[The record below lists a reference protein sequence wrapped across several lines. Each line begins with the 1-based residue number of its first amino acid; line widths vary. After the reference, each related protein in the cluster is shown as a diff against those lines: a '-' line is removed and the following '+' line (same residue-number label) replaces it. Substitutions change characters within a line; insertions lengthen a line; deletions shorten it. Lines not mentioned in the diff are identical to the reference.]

1 MLKQEN
7 ITERYKYVVKATCIK
22 HIADSINQL
31 KIMKSHI
38 SGLQSVNSWYLLME
52 HHINECELLK
62 QTQENDRLSLIRLF
76 DLDSLVECAKI
87 DHVIKLTNL
96 FKTKV
101 NENYGEAIDN
111 CIHSICISDTYRAVL
126 GLDTD

>member
-1 MLKQEN
+1 
-7 ITERYKYVVKATCIK
+7 VKATCSK

-38 SGLQSVNSWYLLME
+38 SSLQSVNSWYLLME
-52 HHINECELLK
+52 HHSNECKLLK
-62 QTQENDRLSLIRLF
+62 QAQDNDRLSLIRMF

-87 DHVIKLTNL
+87 DHVIKLTNM

-101 NENYGEAIDN
+101 SENYEEAIDN
-111 CIHSICISDTYRAVL
+111 CIHSICIADTYRVVS
-126 GLDTD
+126 GLDMD